1 MRAKE
6 RRSLPG
12 RRTRLLLVAAAGVW
26 LWSGPFAV
34 AQDVKITIG
43 LGVPAVPPPV
53 VLTAPPPLVVVPGR
67 PVYYAPDV
75 AANLFFYKGRYYTV
89 ANGVWSMAPAYTG
102 PWAVIQIGQVPAPVV
117 AVPVEYYK
125 IPPGQ
130 LKKHGP
136 PPWAGQGYGPHSKK
150 PKHK

>member
-1 MRAKE
+1 M
-6 RRSLPG
+6 PH
-12 RRTRLLLVAAAGVW
+12 RLSRVLMLAAAAAMLVTAT
-26 LWSGPFAV
+26 SAT
-34 AQDVKITIG
+34 AQDVKINIG
-43 LGVPAVPPPV
+43 IGVPPI
-53 VLTAPPPLVVVPGR
+53 VLTTPPSLVVVPGT
-67 PVYYAPDV
+67 PVYYAPDIS
-75 AANLFFYKGRYYTV
+75 ANLFFYKGRYYTV
-89 ANGVWSMAPAYTG
+89 AYGVWSMAPAYGG

-136 PPWAGQGYGPHSKK
+136 PPWAGQGQGKHPKK

>member
-1 MRAKE
+1 MP
-6 RRSLPG
+6 RRLP
-12 RRTRLLLVAAAGVW
+12 RVLMLAAAAAL
-26 LWSGPFAV
+26 LWSGASAT
-34 AQDVKITIG
+34 AQDVQINIG
-43 LGVPAVPPPV
+43 FGVPPM
-53 VLTAPPPLVVVPGR
+53 VLTAPPQLVVVPGTS
-67 PVYYAPDV
+67 VSYAPDV
-75 AANLFFYKGRYYTV
+75 QANLFLYKGRYYTV

-117 AVPVEYYK
+117 AVPVEYYT

-136 PPWAGQGYGPHSKK
+136 PPWAGQGSAPHAKK